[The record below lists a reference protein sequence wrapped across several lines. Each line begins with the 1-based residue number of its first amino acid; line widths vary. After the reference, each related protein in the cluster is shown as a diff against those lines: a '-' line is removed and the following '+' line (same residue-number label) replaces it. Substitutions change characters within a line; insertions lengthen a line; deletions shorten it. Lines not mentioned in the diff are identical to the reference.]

1 MQQELRDQYHCKQ
14 AGPGKAARNGMRR
27 CRRLADRFTI
37 PAGEFFPHMLD
48 NLPAAWFTFKR
59 FGDGL
64 AELVKP

>member
-1 MQQELRDQYHCKQ
+1 MACEG
-14 AGPGKAARNGMRR
+14 AGGSLIAS
-27 CRRLADRFTI
+27 
-37 PAGEFFPHMLD
+37 GEFFPHMLD